1 MACILKIIFQVS
13 LPKQTSVNAVPT
25 QYLGIHIS
33 VLRAFVANHGVR
45 DFTDFMFLDLSVKTS
60 TMKVQWK

>member
-1 MACILKIIFQVS
+1 MS
-13 LPKQTSVNAVPT
+13 LPKHTSVTAVPT

-33 VLRAFVANHGVR
+33 VLRAFVANHEVR
-45 DFTDFMFLDLSVKTS
+45 DFTDFMFFDLSVKTS